1 MPGIETVYDHNLT
14 EEEREILGFWESKEE
29 YIRWLEKDEALADLT
44 KLYIHRGDLA
54 KAKEYFKQISDREYK
69 FSILQ
74 MLIGDVFYSE
84 EELEGAR
91 RLSEFFR
98 DVL

>member
-1 MPGIETVYDHNLT
+1 METVFDHNLT
-14 EEEREILGFWESKEE
+14 EEEKEVLGFKYVNEE
-29 YIRWLEKDEALADLT
+29 RYRRLSSSDTVLADLT
-44 KLYIHRGDLA
+44 ALYIHRGDLA

-84 EELEGAR
+84 EELEEVR